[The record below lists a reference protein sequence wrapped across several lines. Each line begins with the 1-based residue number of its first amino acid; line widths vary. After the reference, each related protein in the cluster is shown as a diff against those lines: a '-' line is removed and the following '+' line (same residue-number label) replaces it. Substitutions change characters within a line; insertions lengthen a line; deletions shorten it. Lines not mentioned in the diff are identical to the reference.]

1 MSNAEIDRREH
12 VVVLE
17 TVQRMEHKLDSVSS
31 ELRAHVAEETSDIAK
46 EIAKLMREA
55 FPEGDPDGH
64 RRHHELAI
72 EREEE
77 RRDFYKSLRKEL
89 AKWGLIGVASWLVML
104 VWRAILLGPKS

>member
-31 ELRAHVAEETSDIAK
+31 ELRTHIAEETSDIAK

-64 RRHHELAI
+64 RRHHELVI

-89 AKWGLIGVASWLVML
+89 SKWGLIGVASWLVML